1 MIFALLLEVRFLTFT
16 RVSLHSNILK
26 FSQINRRLFI
36 ILQVNARERA
46 RNSHFSS
53 RKHIQKENRLSLL
66 EDHVAIGGKK
76 SLNRARF
83 AIIFFSL
90 KIFHHKISRKSTF
103 SVVRT
108 SPSHCCFDY
117 QDVLAT
123 VISKEKSEI
132 DLENY
137 FKRENEKSENF
148 PLSHVKNKRKIRMVT
163 EKKKN
168 SLSEKLQKG
177 KKEKSGK

>member
-1 MIFALLLEVRFLTFT
+1 MIFALLLEVIFLTFT

-26 FSQINRRLFI
+26 FSQINRHLFI

-83 AIIFFSL
+83 AIIFF
-90 KIFHHKISRKSTF
+90 FF
-103 SVVRT
+103 
-108 SPSHCCFDY
+108 
-117 QDVLAT
+117 
-123 VISKEKSEI
+123 
-132 DLENY
+132 
-137 FKRENEKSENF
+137 ENF
-148 PLSHVKNKRKIRMVT
+148 PPQNIEEINFFNRANEPISLLFRLSRRAGDSDKQRK
-163 EKKKN
+163 K
-168 SLSEKLQKG
+168 
-177 KKEKSGK
+177 